1 MPVRVN
7 ELESEEILDIL
18 RLFCHKIKLLLTS
31 NIMYNCRNTIIPKKI
46 FYMGKNELKGGEID
60 LGGRLNFGRG
70 NPSAPM
76 VCETLVQLR

>member
-31 NIMYNCRNTIIPKKI
+31 NIIYNCRNTIIPKKI
-46 FYMGKNELKGGEID
+46 FRMGKNELKEGEID
-60 LGGRLNFGRG
+60 LGGGT
-70 NPSAPM
+70 
-76 VCETLVQLR
+76 ELRDGKPQGSHGL